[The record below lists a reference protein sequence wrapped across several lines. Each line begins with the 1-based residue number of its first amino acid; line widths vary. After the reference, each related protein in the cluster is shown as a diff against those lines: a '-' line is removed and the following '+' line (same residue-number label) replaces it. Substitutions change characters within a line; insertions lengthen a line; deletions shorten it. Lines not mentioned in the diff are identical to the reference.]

1 MSQLRKRQRV
11 EVAALLAGDP
21 ELQRLRERR
30 RQLSL
35 ALGRLTSKPEVLPC
49 PECPVCYD
57 SMKPPARILQCVS
70 GHLVC
75 VECAKRV
82 EQFIWWVY
90 STSYYTGDCTVLI
103 MIMFQSD
110 LQAGVLWA
118 RHCYGTVSAHAL
130 QQRVRNVNQS

>member
-1 MSQLRKRQRV
+1 M
-11 EVAALLAGDP
+11 AALLARDP

-49 PECPVCYD
+49 PECPVCFD
-57 SMKPPARILQCVS
+57 SMKPPTRILQCVS

-82 EQFIWWVY
+82 EQFIWWVNHFLL
-90 STSYYTGDCTVLI
+90 GTVAI
-103 MIMFQSD
+103 MIMFQPH
-110 LQAGVLWA
+110 LQARVLWS
-118 RHCYGTVSAHAL
+118 CNSYGTVSSHAL
-130 QQRVRNVNQS
+130 QQRVRNVN

>member
-1 MSQLRKRQRV
+1 M
-11 EVAALLAGDP
+11 AALLAGDP
-21 ELQRLRERR
+21 ELQQLRERR

-35 ALGRLTSKPEVLPC
+35 ARGRLTSKPEVLPC

-82 EQFIWWVY
+82 EQFIWWVQHFLL
-90 STSYYTGDCTVLI
+90 GTV
-103 MIMFQSD
+103 MIMFQPD

-118 RHCYGTVSAHAL
+118 RHGYGTVSAHAL